1 MMISSRSEFIDLG
14 TVQVKRSG
22 TIGVVT
28 FREFEGV
35 DPVTAAS
42 RILGGTLTANGVE
55 VRIVEVEAYGT
66 DRGGPWPDPASHSYP
81 GPTRRNAVM
90 FGDPGCLYVYL
101 SYGMH
106 RCLNVTCG
114 PPGVAGAV
122 LLRSAEVVVGE
133 DVANARRPSARRPAD
148 LARGPGNLGSALGIT
163 LEDNGSRLFEPE
175 APIRLALDPVTE
187 WSAGPRVGISTAADR
202 PWRLWLADSPA
213 VSAYRR
219 SPRAPGVGLAE
230 GSTT

>member
-1 MMISSRSEFIDLG
+1 MSSSRSEFIDPG
-14 TVQVKRSG
+14 TLQVKRSG
-22 TIGVVT
+22 RISGVT

-42 RILGGTLTANGVE
+42 RILGGTLSANGVV

-66 DRGGPWPDPASHSYP
+66 DPAGPWPDPASHSYA

-106 RCLNVTCG
+106 RCLNVTCSS
-114 PPGVAGAV
+114 PGVAGAV
-122 LLRSAEVVVGE
+122 LLRSAEVIAGE
-133 DVANARRPSARRPAD
+133 DLAFARRPAARRPAD
-148 LARGPGNLGSALGIT
+148 LARGPGNLGNALGIS
-163 LEDNGSRLFEPE
+163 LEDNGSRLFG
-175 APIRLALDPVTE
+175 ADVRIRLSLDPATE
-187 WSAGPRVGISTAADR
+187 WTAGPRVGISTAADR
-202 PWRLWLADSPA
+202 PWRLWLPDSPA
-213 VSAYRR
+213 VSTYRR

-230 GSTT
+230 GSTA